1 MGCLYMID
9 FPNGKSYVGITSFSA
24 AERLVGHLYETAR
37 YGGRKYVG
45 SALTKYA
52 GQFTVAELVYSDDW
66 KTLCAL
72 EKQYIAH
79 YKTKKPLGYNLTD
92 GGDGSKGLKWS
103 DEQRAAASERL
114 RGNTRA
120 AGCRHSPEGLECLR
134 QAMLGNKRAAG
145 CSHTIEGRAR
155 IRASQLGNTW
165 AKPKTLEHWAKVK
178 TAQALR
184 RARENGIPFS
194 YI

>member
-1 MGCLYMID
+1 MID

-24 AERLVGHLYETAR
+24 AERLAGHLYETAR
-37 YGGRKYVG
+37 WGNKKYVG

-52 GQFTVAELVYSDDW
+52 EQFTVTELVYSDDW
-66 KTLCAL
+66 KALCAL

-92 GGDGSKGLKWS
+92 GGDGSKGLKWNE
-103 DEQRAAASERL
+103 EQRAAAAKRL
-114 RGNTRA
+114 LGNTRA
-120 AGCRHSPEGLECLR
+120 AGCRHSPEGLERLR
-134 QAMLGNKRAAG
+134 QTMLGNKRAVN
-145 CSHTIEGRAR
+145 CTHTAEGRAR

-165 AKPKTLEHWAKVK
+165 AKPKTLEHRARIG

-184 RARENGIPFS
+184 RAREKGIPFS